1 MNLLISRFFEICL
14 LRARPQDLPAST
26 VLLSLSLIVY
36 FVSGLLLSLLNAD
49 LGKSLILVC
58 VDVFMLAGLVYL
70 LLWIRMLTRRY
81 VQTVTALAGS
91 GAILELT
98 AWPLLYW
105 QNIISVTNSPAL
117 LIASLLLW
125 AWLVWNV
132 IVVAHVLRHTLTTS
146 FFNGTLLSVLYM
158 FISVSVIRI
167 VFYSTPA

>member
-14 LRARPQDLPAST
+14 LRAGPQDLPAST
-26 VLLSLSLIVY
+26 VLLYVSLIIYVI
-36 FVSGLLLSLLNAD
+36 SGLLLSLINAE
-49 LGKSLILVC
+49 LGKSLLIVT
-58 VDVFMLAGLVYL
+58 VDVFMLAGLAYL

-81 VQTVTALAGS
+81 VQTLTALAGS

-105 QNIISVTNSPAL
+105 QNLSAVANSPAL

-125 AWLVWNV
+125 AWLAWNV
-132 IVVAHVLRHTLTTS
+132 IVVAHILRHTLTTS

-158 FISVSVIRI
+158 FVSVSVIRI
-167 VFYSTPA
+167 VFYSMPA

>member
-26 VLLSLSLIVY
+26 ALLFLSLITY
-36 FVSGLLLSLLNAD
+36 GISGLLLSLINLTF
-49 LGKSLILVC
+49 GQSLILVTA
-58 VDVFMLAGLVYL
+58 DVLMLAGLAYL
-70 LLWIRMLTRRY
+70 ILWIRMLTKRY
-81 VQTVTALAGS
+81 IQTLTALAGS

-105 QNIISVTNSPAL
+105 QNLSSATNGPGI
-117 LIASLLLW
+117 LIASLSLW

-132 IVVAHVLRHTLTTS
+132 IVVAHILRHTLSTS

-158 FISVSVIRI
+158 FVSVSVIRI
-167 VFYSTPA
+167 LFYSTSA